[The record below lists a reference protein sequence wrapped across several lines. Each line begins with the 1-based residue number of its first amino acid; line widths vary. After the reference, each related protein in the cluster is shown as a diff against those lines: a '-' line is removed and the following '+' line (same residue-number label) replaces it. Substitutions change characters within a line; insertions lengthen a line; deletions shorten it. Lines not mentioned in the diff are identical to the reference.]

1 MLERCVEFILGII
14 FGILGLLIALALVF
28 YAVRPIIQAS
38 SATTPIDNA
47 RVELEDERDALFKQ
61 IKELER
67 DHALGLI
74 DDTDYPRL
82 RLRDETRAALI
93 LEKLEDLA
101 PVPVQTT
108 KRASLSLVLGSLAA
122 LAVIGVLANAFVVPR
137 LERLALRPQEAKDY
151 ENAAKLKSLEAVL
164 EAQAKA
170 GKAEIATLLEYGQL
184 AWEIQDYN
192 RAANAYGEVLRQE
205 PKNVTALARY
215 GQILFFA
222 SQQDPKLLDQSLAL
236 LRAATKLEPPS
247 SEAWM
252 TIGNILFSSKN
263 DPQGALDA
271 WKEYQKITGDKGS
284 PRITQLI
291 AAAKKRLTASDPGL
305 QLFATNC
312 AGCHGSEAQGQVG
325 PNLRTSINARD
336 TVFVTNQLKFGSK
349 NKKMPAFAQLSS
361 KDIGLLVKYVT
372 ALKP

>member
-122 LAVIGVLANAFVVPR
+122 LAVIWILANAFVVPS
-137 LERLALRPQEAKDY
+137 LERLALPPQEAKDY

-271 WKEYQKITGDKGS
+271 WKEYQKITGDRGS

>member
-1 MLERCVEFILGII
+1 LLERWEFILGLV
-14 FGILGLLIALALVF
+14 FGILGLLVALGLVF
-28 YAVRPIIQAS
+28 YAVRPIIKS
-38 SATTPIDNA
+38 SSENAATDNA
-47 RVELEDERDALFKQ
+47 RIELEDERDALFKQ

-67 DHALGLI
+67 DHSLGLI
-74 DDTDYPRL
+74 DNTDYPRL

-101 PVPVQTT
+101 PAPVQTN
-108 KRASLSLVLGSLAA
+108 KRGAPLSFVLGSLAVLAVAGA
-122 LAVIGVLANAFVVPR
+122 LANVFVVPS

-151 ENAAKLKSLEAVL
+151 ENATKLKSLETVL
-164 EAQAKA
+164 TAQAKT
-170 GKAEIATLLEYGQL
+170 GKTEVASLLEYGQL

-222 SQQDPKLLDQSLAL
+222 SAQDPKLLDQSLAL
-236 LRAATKLEPPS
+236 LRTATKLTPPS

-263 DPQGALDA
+263 DPQGALNA
-271 WKEYQKITGDKGS
+271 WKEYQKITGDTGS
-284 PRITQLI
+284 PRITQLM
-291 AAAKKRLTASDPGL
+291 AAAKKRLTASDPAVKV
-305 QLFATNC
+305 FATNC
-312 AGCHGSEAQGQVG
+312 AGCHGSEAQGQIG
-325 PNLRTSINARD
+325 PNLRTSSNARD
-336 TVFVTNQLKFGSK
+336 AAFVTNQIKFGSK
-349 NKKMPAFAQLSS
+349 NKKMPALSQLSV

-372 ALKP
+372 TLKP

>member
-1 MLERCVEFILGII
+1 LLVALG
-14 FGILGLLIALALVF
+14 LVF
-28 YAVRPIIQAS
+28 YAVRPIIKS
-38 SATTPIDNA
+38 SGENVATDNA
-47 RVELEDERDALFKQ
+47 RVELEDERNALFKQ

-67 DHALGLI
+67 DHKLGLI
-74 DDTDYPRL
+74 DDGDYSRL

-101 PVPVQTT
+101 PAPVQTS
-108 KRASLSLVLGSLAA
+108 KRTPLSLVLGSLAVLAVAGA
-122 LAVIGVLANAFVVPR
+122 LANTFVVPS
-137 LERLALRPQEAKDY
+137 LERLALRPQQAKDY

-164 EAQAKA
+164 TEQAKVGSA
-170 GKAEIATLLEYGQL
+170 QIATLLEYGQL

-222 SQQDPKLLDQSLAL
+222 SAQDPKLLDQALAL
-236 LRAATKLEPPS
+236 LRAATKLTPPS

-263 DPQGALDA
+263 DPQGALNA
-271 WKEYQKITGDKGS
+271 WTEYQKITGDMGS
-284 PRITQLI
+284 PRITQLMS
-291 AAAKKRLTASDPGL
+291 AARKRLTASDPAVK
-305 QLFATNC
+305 LFATNC
-312 AGCHGSEAQGQVG
+312 AACHGSEAQGQIG
-325 PNLRTSINARD
+325 PNLRTSVNARD
-336 TVFVTNQLKFGSK
+336 AAFVNNQIKFGSK
-349 NKKMPAFAQLSS
+349 NKKMPALPQLSS
-361 KDIGLLVKYVT
+361 ADINLLVKYVT

>member
-122 LAVIGVLANAFVVPR
+122 LTVIGVLANAFVVPS

>member
-1 MLERCVEFILGII
+1 MEFILGII

-122 LAVIGVLANAFVVPR
+122 LAVIGILANAFVVPS

>member
-1 MLERCVEFILGII
+1 LLERREFILGLI
-14 FGILGLLIALALVF
+14 FGILGVLVALGLVF
-28 YAVRPIIQAS
+28 YAIRPIIQKGNDQAS
-38 SATTPIDNA
+38 IDNA

-67 DHALGLI
+67 DHSLGLI
-74 DDTDYPRL
+74 DDIDYPRL

-93 LEKLEDLA
+93 LERLEDLA
-101 PVPVQTT
+101 PAPVQSSRRTPLT
-108 KRASLSLVLGSLAA
+108 FVLGSLAVLAVAGA
-122 LAVIGVLANAFVVPR
+122 LANTFVVPS
-137 LERLALRPQEAKDY
+137 LERLALRPQQAKEY
-151 ENAAKLKSLEAVL
+151 ENASKLKSLEAVL
-164 EAQAKA
+164 EVQAKA
-170 GKAEIATLLEYGQL
+170 NKAEIPTLLEYGQL

-222 SQQDPKLLDQSLAL
+222 SAQDPKLLDQSLAL
-236 LRAATKLEPPS
+236 LRAATKLTPPS

-263 DPQGALDA
+263 DPRGALDA
-271 WKEYQKITGDKGS
+271 WKEYQKITGDTGS
-284 PRITQLI
+284 PRITQLM
-291 AAAKKRLTASDPGL
+291 AAARKRLTASDPAV
-305 QLFATNC
+305 QLFSTSC
-312 AGCHGSEAQGQVG
+312 AGCHGSEAQGQIG
-325 PNLRTSINARD
+325 PNLRTSVNARD
-336 TVFVTNQLKFGSK
+336 AAFVSNQIKFGSK
-349 NKKMPAFAQLSS
+349 NKKMPGLPQLSV

>member
-1 MLERCVEFILGII
+1 VFVALG
-14 FGILGLLIALALVF
+14 FVF
-28 YAVRPIIQAS
+28 YAVRPIIQKGNAQAS
-38 SATTPIDNA
+38 TDNA

-67 DHALGLI
+67 DHKLGLI

-101 PVPVQTT
+101 PAPVQTG
-108 KRASLSLVLGSLAA
+108 KRTPLSFVLGSLVA
-122 LAVIGVLANAFVVPR
+122 LALAGALANVFVVPS

-151 ENAAKLKSLEAVL
+151 ETAAKLKSLEGVL
-164 EAQAKA
+164 TAQAKVGSA
-170 GKAEIATLLEYGQL
+170 QIATLLEYGQL
-184 AWEIQDYN
+184 AWQLQDYN

-222 SQQDPKLLDQSLAL
+222 SAQDPKLLDQSLAL
-236 LRAATKLEPPS
+236 LRAATKLTPPS

-263 DPQGALDA
+263 DPQGALNA
-271 WKEYQKITGDKGS
+271 WTEYQKITGDTGS
-284 PRITQLI
+284 PRITQLMS
-291 AAAKKRLTASDPGL
+291 AARKRLTATDPAVK
-305 QLFATNC
+305 LFAANC
-312 AGCHGSEAQGQVG
+312 AACHGSEAQGQIG
-325 PNLRTSINARD
+325 PNLRTSVNARD
-336 TVFVTNQLKFGSK
+336 ATFVTNQIKFGSK
-349 NKKMPAFAQLSS
+349 NKKMPALPQLSS
-361 KDIGLLVKYVT
+361 TDIGLLVKYVT
-372 ALKP
+372 GLKP

>member
-122 LAVIGVLANAFVVPR
+122 LAVIGILANAFVVPS
-137 LERLALRPQEAKDY
+137 LERLALPPQEAKDY

>member
-122 LAVIGVLANAFVVPR
+122 LAVIGVLANAFVVPS